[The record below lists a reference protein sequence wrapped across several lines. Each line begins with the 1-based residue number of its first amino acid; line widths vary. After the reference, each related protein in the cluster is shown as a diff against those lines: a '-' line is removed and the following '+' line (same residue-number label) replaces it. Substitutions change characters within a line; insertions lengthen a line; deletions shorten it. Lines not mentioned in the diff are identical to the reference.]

1 MTDERVDEYAVPMMR
16 PGAARAAAE
25 LLGNPIPSDFA
36 ALVARV
42 RAPTLVVWG
51 REDTWIP
58 VAHAGRFTA
67 AIPGSTA
74 VVLDSCGH
82 VPQEEK
88 PAEVAAL
95 VRPFLAAAAR

>member
-1 MTDERVDEYAVPMMR
+1 M
-16 PGAARAAAE
+16 
-25 LLGNPIPSDFA
+25 
-36 ALVARV
+36 ARV

-58 VAHAGRFTA
+58 VAHARRFTD

-74 VVLDSCGH
+74 VVLDDCGH
-82 VPQEEK
+82 MPQEEK

-95 VRPFLAAAAR
+95 LLRFLAEAGEK